1 MEYLEF
7 FGIGVLGGIVAG
19 FLGIGGG
26 MLVLPILL
34 YITNVEVKIATAIS
48 ALQTF
53 FAGSFGTL
61 FNYLQK
67 TINIRFGFILG
78 LTSAVSYFFGSYF
91 TKYIPATAIKMV
103 YICAAI
109 LSIGLFYIK
118 RDSGRDIKESSI
130 AVNLVPDKR
139 CYFKVIP
146 ISLVAGF
153 VFGLL
158 GIGGGALYVPLL
170 VFIFGFPLKIAIG
183 TSLMIIFCSSIFGVI
198 GKLMVVRF
206 DFFLGLSVALGSIAG
221 SRIGTYLNIKTKPK
235 VIKITFIILLV
246 ITIIRVALDL
256 FSSFTG
262 RQLFF

>member
-7 FGIGVLGGIVAG
+7 FGIGVLGGIIAG

-34 YITNVEVKIATAIS
+34 YIANVEVKIATAIS

-53 FAGSFGTL
+53 FASSFSTL

-67 TINIRFGFILG
+67 TINIRFGLIFG
-78 LTSAVSYFFGSYF
+78 LTSAVSYFLGSYF
-91 TKYIPATAIKMV
+91 TKFIPSAAIKIV
-103 YICAAI
+103 YICVSV
-109 LSIGLFYIK
+109 LSIGLFYLKGK
-118 RDSGRDIKESSI
+118 RGSHIEKSSI
-130 AVNLVPDKR
+130 AVNLIPDKR
-139 CYFKVIP
+139 SYLKIIP
-146 ISLVAGF
+146 ISLVSGF

-183 TSLMIIFCSSIFGVI
+183 TSLMIIFFSSIFGVV
-198 GKLMVVRF
+198 GKMMVIRF
-206 DFFLGLSVALGSIAG
+206 DFFLGLAVAIGSIAG
-221 SRIGTYLNIKTKPK
+221 SRIGTYLNIKIKPK
-235 VIKITFIILLV
+235 IIKITFIILLV

-256 FSSFTG
+256 FSSF
-262 RQLFF
+262 

>member
-146 ISLVAGF
+146 IS
-153 VFGLL
+153 
-158 GIGGGALYVPLL
+158 
-170 VFIFGFPLKIAIG
+170 
-183 TSLMIIFCSSIFGVI
+183 
-198 GKLMVVRF
+198 
-206 DFFLGLSVALGSIAG
+206 SIAG

-246 ITIIRVALDL
+246 ITIIRVAIDL

>member
-34 YITNVEVKIATAIS
+34 YIANVEVKIATAIS

-67 TINIRFGFILG
+67 TINIRFGLVFG
-78 LTSAVSYFFGSYF
+78 LTSAVSYFLGSYF
-91 TKYIPATAIKMV
+91 TKYIPAAAIKIV
-103 YICAAI
+103 YICVAA
-109 LSIGLFYIK
+109 LSIGLFYLK
-118 RDSGRDIKESSI
+118 RESGTYIEKNGI
-130 AVNLVPDKR
+130 AVNLIPDKR
-139 CYFKVIP
+139 SYIKIIP
-146 ISLVAGF
+146 VSLVSGF

-170 VFIFGFPLKIAIG
+170 VFMFGFPLKIAIG
-183 TSLMIIFCSSIFGVI
+183 TSLMIIFLSSIFGVA
-198 GKLMVVRF
+198 GKLIVIRF
-206 DFFLGLSVALGSIAG
+206 DFFLGLAVALGAIAG

-235 VIKITFIILLV
+235 IIKITFIVILV

-256 FSSFTG
+256 FSIFTG
-262 RQLFF
+262 RQVFF

>member
-7 FGIGVLGGIVAG
+7 FGIGILGGLIAG

-34 YITNVEVKIATAIS
+34 YITNMEVKVATAIS

-53 FAGSFGTL
+53 FASSFSTL

-67 TINIRFGFILG
+67 TVNIRFGLIFG
-78 LTSAVSYFFGSYF
+78 LTSAVGYFLGSYF
-91 TKYIPATAIKMV
+91 TKYIPATAIKVV
-103 YICAAI
+103 YICAAL
-109 LSIGLFYIK
+109 LSIGLFYL
-118 RDSGRDIKESSI
+118 RRESGSYIEKSGI

-139 CYFKVIP
+139 ICLKIIP
-146 ISLVAGF
+146 VSLVSGF

-170 VFIFGFPLKIAIG
+170 VFMSGFPLKIAIG
-183 TSLMIIFCSSIFGVI
+183 TSLMIIFFSSISGVV
-198 GKLMVVRF
+198 GKLLVVRF
-206 DFFLGLSVALGSIAG
+206 DFFLGLSVALGSIVG
-221 SRIGTYLNIKTKPK
+221 SRIGTYLNAKTKPK

-256 FSSFTG
+256 FSGFTG